1 MITLL
6 SFLLSVSLI
15 ILFGLQWLTN
25 ILTTH
30 NLAELGV
37 AILGIIALSASVQL
51 RSLFEKVQ
59 EVLQLFAQ
67 YTDPKSEEGK
77 NLSPREK
84 ERLFD
89 LFLHELRIVLDQ
101 FGGKMLIRIGG
112 FIRSLLAKMIA
123 K

>member
-1 MITLL
+1 MIILL
-6 SFLLSVSLI
+6 SFLFSTVLLLAST
-15 ILFGLQWLTN
+15 QWITD

-30 NLAELGV
+30 NLAEIGA
-37 AILGIIALSASVQL
+37 AILGIIALFASVQL
-51 RSLFEKVQ
+51 RSLFEKIQ

-112 FIRSLLAKMIA
+112 FIRSLLAKLIA